1 MILFDKNIN
10 FKVADNLEEIKN
22 KWIEVFAGH
31 LTKKERRKIYMNQYL
46 WHIFSYEKM
55 PCLEGTKARNAFDEL
70 KEKEYYIFYEDWV
83 YDCDLSEYKGKT
95 FEILNGDKINAKNF
109 NKDKDIY
116 IVDKNFKWTYVKT
129 HESYCGPYFCNFINS

>member
-1 MILFDKNIN
+1 
-10 FKVADNLEEIKN
+10 
-22 KWIEVFAGH
+22 
-31 LTKKERRKIYMNQYL
+31 MNQYL

-95 FEILNGDKINAKNF
+95 FEILNCDKINAKDF

-116 IVDKNFKWTYVKT
+116 IVDKNFKWTYVNT
-129 HESYCGPYFCNFINS
+129 HESYCGPYFCNFINN